1 MRKERGQMEEG
12 WRENEDRRGGI
23 KIERGKVERSI
34 TKRGRKWE
42 KGK

>member
-12 WRENEDRRGGI
+12 WRKNEDRRGGI
-23 KIERGKVERSI
+23 KIEGGKVE
-34 TKRGRKWE
+34 RGRKWE